1 MTIKYILRLG
11 KVKHMDMNKA
21 FYLRKEDRNPQWR
34 VMDATGKSLGRFAVE
49 VANVLRGKD
58 QAMYTPHTD
67 SGDYV
72 VVINCANIVLT
83 GNKWNDKEYVS
94 HSGYLGNR
102 KVITAKELFA
112 KDSSALIIKAVKNML
127 PKNTLNKQILK
138 KLKVYAG
145 TQHPHIAQVGTITS
159 AM

>member
-1 MTIKYILRLG
+1 
-11 KVKHMDMNKA
+11 MDMNKA

-34 VMDATGKSLGRFAVE
+34 VMDATGQSLGRLAAR

-72 VVINCANIVLT
+72 VVINFANIVLT
-83 GNKWNDKEYVS
+83 GAKWTDKEYVS

-102 KVITAKELFA
+102 KVLSAKQVFA
-112 KDSSALIIKAVKNML
+112 KDPSALLIKAVKLML
-127 PKNTLNKQILK
+127 PKNNLSKQVIK
-138 KLKVYAG
+138 KLKIYNGAE
-145 TQHPHIAQVGTITS
+145 HNHIAQVGNTKVS
-159 AM
+159 A

>member
-1 MTIKYILRLG
+1 
-11 KVKHMDMNKA
+11 MDMNKA

-34 VMDATGKSLGRFAVE
+34 VMDASGQSLGRLAVQ
-49 VANVLRGKD
+49 VANALRGKD

-72 VVINCANIVLT
+72 VVVNASAIVLT
-83 GNKWNDKEYVS
+83 GNKWNDKEYIS

-102 KVITAKELFA
+102 KVLTAKQMFQ
-112 KDSSALIIKAVKNML
+112 KDPASIIIKAVKLML

-145 TQHPHIAQVGTITS
+145 AEHKHQAQV
-159 AM
+159 AA

>member
-1 MTIKYILRLG
+1 
-11 KVKHMDMNKA
+11 MDMNKA

-34 VMDATGKSLGRFAVE
+34 VMDAQDRVLGRLAVE
-49 VANVLRGKD
+49 IADTLRGKN

-72 VVINCANIVLT
+72 VVVNASKIVLT

-94 HSGYLGNR
+94 HSGWIGNR
-102 KVITAKELFA
+102 KVLSAKELFA
-112 KDSSALIIKAVKNML
+112 KDPTQLIKKAVKNML
-127 PKNTLNKQILK
+127 PKNKLSRQIIK

-145 TQHPHIAQVGTITS
+145 AEHKHIAQTPLIV
-159 AM
+159 

>member
-1 MTIKYILRLG
+1 
-11 KVKHMDMNKA
+11 MDMNKA

-34 VMDATGKSLGRFAVE
+34 VMDATGQSLGRLAVKI
-49 VANVLRGKD
+49 ADVLRGKD

-72 VVINCANIVLT
+72 VVVNLKDIVLT
-83 GNKWNDKEYVS
+83 GNKWNDKEYIS

-102 KVITAKELFA
+102 RVLKAKEVFA
-112 KDSSALIIKAVKNML
+112 KDPSAILIKAVKLML

-138 KLKVYAG
+138 KLKVYMNAE
-145 TQHPHIAQVGTITS
+145 HPHIAQVGTVKVS
-159 AM
+159 A

>member
-1 MTIKYILRLG
+1 
-11 KVKHMDMNKA
+11 MDMNKA

-34 VMDATGKSLGRFAVE
+34 VIDAQGKSLGRLAAE

-72 VVINCANIVLT
+72 VVINAAGIVLT

-102 KVITAKELFA
+102 KVLTAKQMFQ
-112 KDSSALIIKAVKNML
+112 KDPTSIITHAVKLML
-127 PKNTLNKQILK
+127 PKNTLNKAILK

-145 TQHPHIAQVGTITS
+145 ADHKHEAQVGSSSGMVT
-159 AM
+159 AA

>member
-1 MTIKYILRLG
+1 
-11 KVKHMDMNKA
+11 MDMNRT

-34 VMDATGKSLGRFAVE
+34 VIDATGQSVGRLAVKI
-49 VANVLRGKD
+49 ADALRGKD

-72 VVINCANIVLT
+72 VVINAEHVVFT

-102 KVITAKELFA
+102 KVIVA
-112 KDSSALIIKAVKNML
+112 KDLMKKDPSAIIIHAVKLML

-138 KLKVYAG
+138 KLKVYVGAEHKH
-145 TQHPHIAQVGTITS
+145 QAQVSTS
-159 AM
+159 LAA

>member
-1 MTIKYILRLG
+1 
-11 KVKHMDMNKA
+11 MDMNKA

-34 VMDATGKSLGRFAVE
+34 VMDATGQSVGRLAVKI
-49 VANVLRGKD
+49 ADALRGKD

-72 VVINCANIVLT
+72 VVINAAQVVFT
-83 GNKWNDKEYVS
+83 GNKWSDKEYVS

-102 KVITAKELFA
+102 KVIKA
-112 KDSSALIIKAVKNML
+112 KDLLKKDPTAIIMHAVKLML

-145 TQHPHIAQVGTITS
+145 AEHRHEAQVNTS
-159 AM
+159 LAA

>member
-1 MTIKYILRLG
+1 
-11 KVKHMDMNKA
+11 MDMNKA

-34 VMDATGKSLGRFAVE
+34 VMDATGQSVGRLAVKI
-49 VANVLRGKD
+49 ADALRGKD

-72 VVINCANIVLT
+72 VVINFANVVFT
-83 GNKWNDKEYVS
+83 GAKWDDKEYIS

-102 KVITAKELFA
+102 RVTKAKELFI
-112 KDSSALIIKAVKNML
+112 KDPSAILIHAVKLML

-138 KLKVYAG
+138 KLKVYQGAS
-145 TQHPHIAQVGTITS
+145 HPHVAQVGSTPVI
-159 AM
+159 A

>member
-1 MTIKYILRLG
+1 
-11 KVKHMDMNKA
+11 MDMNKA

-34 VMDATGKSLGRFAVE
+34 VMDATGQSVGRLAVKI
-49 VANVLRGKD
+49 ADALRGKD

-72 VVINCANIVLT
+72 VVINAAQVVFT
-83 GNKWNDKEYVS
+83 GNKWSDKEYVS

-102 KVITAKELFA
+102 KVIKA
-112 KDSSALIIKAVKNML
+112 KDLLKKDPTAIIMHAVKLML

-145 TQHPHIAQVGTITS
+145 AEHRHEAQVNTS
-159 AM
+159 LAV

>member
-1 MTIKYILRLG
+1 
-11 KVKHMDMNKA
+11 MDMNKA

-34 VMDATGKSLGRFAVE
+34 VMDAEGQSLGRFAVK
-49 VANVLRGKD
+49 VADALRGKD

-67 SGDYV
+67 SGDYI
-72 VVINCANIVLT
+72 VVINSDKIVLT

-94 HSGYLGNR
+94 HSGYLGGR
-102 KVITAKELFA
+102 KVIVA
-112 KDSSALIIKAVKNML
+112 KDLMKKDPAAIITHAVKLML

-145 TQHPHIAQVGTITS
+145 TDHPHVAQVGV
-159 AM
+159 ALAA

>member
-1 MTIKYILRLG
+1 
-11 KVKHMDMNKA
+11 MDMNKA

-34 VMDATGKSLGRFAVE
+34 VMDATGQSLGRLAVKI
-49 VANVLRGKD
+49 ADALRGKD

-72 VVINCANIVLT
+72 VVINFAHIVLT
-83 GNKWNDKEYVS
+83 GAKWDDKEYIS

-102 KVITAKELFA
+102 RVLKAKELFA
-112 KDSSALIIKAVKNML
+112 KDPSALLIRAVKLML

-138 KLKVYAG
+138 KLKVYTG
-145 TQHPHIAQVGTITS
+145 VDHPHIAQVGATKVS
-159 AM
+159 A